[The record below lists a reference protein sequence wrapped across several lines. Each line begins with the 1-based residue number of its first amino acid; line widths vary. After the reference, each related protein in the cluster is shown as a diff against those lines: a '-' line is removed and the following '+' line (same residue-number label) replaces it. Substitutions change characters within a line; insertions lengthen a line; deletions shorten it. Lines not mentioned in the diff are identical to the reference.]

1 MSFHDFSSNP
11 YKNIAEEPGYV
22 HTLYFEYLAKKVI
35 LLKSY
40 TKVHNQREKKAKLF
54 VAMVKLGICCHNH
67 P

>member
-40 TKVHNQREKKAKLF
+40 TKVHNQREKKGKAVCRYGETRNL
-54 VAMVKLGICCHNH
+54 LS
-67 P
+67 